1 MIGLG
6 DMITPIL
13 MGILLGGLY
22 ALIALGLSVVFGV
35 MKLINLAHG
44 DLVILGSYMAYAL
57 MSHLGLDPIV
67 GLIIGIPIMG
77 VLGFGIQKY
86 LMGRAFGISAEAPL
100 IIAFG
105 ISLVIQNANQI
116 AWTPLSRGLTTSYS
130 LMSFHI
136 GQLQFPLSYLLDFIA
151 GIMVMVTLREFLTR
165 TYLGRAITAA
175 SQDKRAAQLMGIN
188 TNRIYGYAFA
198 IAMVSAAVAGAFL
211 GMTFPFTPTSG
222 TSFLTIA
229 FGTVIIGGLGSM
241 LGTFIGGIIL
251 GIVQTIGGYFF
262 GAATQMLIVYI
273 IVLFILAIRPQGL
286 FGR

>member
-35 MKLINLAHG
+35 MRLINLAHG

-251 GIVQTIGGYFF
+251 GIVQTVGGYFF

>member
-35 MKLINLAHG
+35 MRLINLAHG